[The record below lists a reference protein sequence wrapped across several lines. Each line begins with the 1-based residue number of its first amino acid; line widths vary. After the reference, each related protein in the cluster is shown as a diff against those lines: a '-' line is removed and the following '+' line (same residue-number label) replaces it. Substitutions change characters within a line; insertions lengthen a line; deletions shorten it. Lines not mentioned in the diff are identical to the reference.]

1 MASLTAW
8 FPQKYYSL
16 IKTLASTHPSALS
29 VGTSL
34 LERGGQALFLN
45 PDFPLHPGAKGTRR
59 EITHLHP
66 SEGSMHISLSPPDA
80 KLIIERGWGER
91 FGLSGTIVPV
101 TYVMIYAPRLG
112 AKEEEDCGVVERI
125 VRAGVRF
132 MLGEEK

>member
-1 MASLTAW
+1 
-8 FPQKYYSL
+8 
-16 IKTLASTHPSALS
+16 
-29 VGTSL
+29 
-34 LERGGQALFLN
+34 
-45 PDFPLHPGAKGTRR
+45 
-59 EITHLHP
+59 
-66 SEGSMHISLSPPDA
+66 MHISLSPPDA

-112 AKEEEDCGVVERI
+112 DKEEEYCKVVERI